1 MPQIDY
7 LKEELAVLKEEYR
20 NLFLLL
26 LTTLTGTFTS
36 FYQVLIHK
44 VEIYILIISILGF
57 IASVFIML
65 LLKKVR
71 LKIDKDLKLLKDEKW

>member
-71 LKIDKDLKLLKDEKW
+71 LKIDKDLKLLKDEK

>member
-36 FYQVLIHK
+36 FYQVLTNK
-44 VEIYILIISILGF
+44 VELYILIISILGF
-57 IASVFIML
+57 VASVFIMI

-71 LKIDKDLKLLKDEKW
+71 LKIDKNLKLLKEET

>member
-36 FYQVLIHK
+36 FYQVLTHK
-44 VEIYILIISILGF
+44 VELYILIISILGF
-57 IASVFIML
+57 IASVFIMI

-71 LKIDKDLKLLKDEKW
+71 LKIDKNLKLLKEET